1 MARVHFG
8 ISLCAA
14 ARSINAPPIM
24 WVFRYPS
31 FHGITAM
38 GSPILAQ
45 VIVQLTRGDIPSE
58 TTARLA
64 TRADSQSCLSV
75 EAGSTR
81 IA

>member
-1 MARVHFG
+1 
-8 ISLCAA
+8 
-14 ARSINAPPIM
+14 
-24 WVFRYPS
+24 
-31 FHGITAM
+31 M